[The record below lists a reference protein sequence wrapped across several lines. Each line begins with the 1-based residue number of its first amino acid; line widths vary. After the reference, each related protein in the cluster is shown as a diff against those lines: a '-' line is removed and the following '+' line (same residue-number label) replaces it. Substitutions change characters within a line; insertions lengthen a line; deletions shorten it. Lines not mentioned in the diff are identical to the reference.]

1 MVALRASWSYV
12 VTHEL
17 RFSSANGVGLFT
29 ADVMF
34 IYIFTKNE
42 LDLTHRDCLLYTS
55 DAADE

>member
-42 LDLTHRDCLLYTS
+42 LDLTHRDN
-55 DAADE
+55 